1 MINHTAWLSLHR
13 FGTWLH
19 QAIAGS
25 ETVPPDAPW
34 VRLKP
39 ELKFSFMQQLL
50 ADECAV
56 DAAKFKKV
64 GIRGRTTAPD
74 SFMS

>member
-1 MINHTAWLSLHR
+1 M
-13 FGTWLH
+13 
-19 QAIAGS
+19 
-25 ETVPPDAPW
+25 
-34 VRLKP
+34 KP
-39 ELKFSFMQQLL
+39 ELKASFMQQLL

-64 GIRGRTTAPD
+64 GIGGRTTAQD